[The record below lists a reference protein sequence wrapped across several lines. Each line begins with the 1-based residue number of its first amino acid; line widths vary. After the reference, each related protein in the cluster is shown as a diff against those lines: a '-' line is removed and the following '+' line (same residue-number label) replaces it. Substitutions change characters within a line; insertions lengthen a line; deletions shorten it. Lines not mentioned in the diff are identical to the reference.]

1 MNKIRKISVGKGFP
15 NDVIHYVVGQ
25 EHHIIKDDEV
35 LAGQSLY
42 YTITSITRD
51 IEYTQLT
58 GSSTY
63 NIYVNDGEETFLW
76 KTIENM
82 PVKVEYDLKLS

>member
-25 EHHIIKDDEV
+25 GYVIPNLEGESIDYI
-35 LAGQSLY
+35 
-42 YTITSITRD
+42 ITSITRD